1 MTWNKRVRRTHRWLA
16 IVFTMT
22 IVVTVVVLA
31 LQGPVWVSYVPLPPL
46 ALLLLSGLGIW
57 VLSYAATRRG
67 RAPANLPQAGAA
79 RAAAPRVRR
88 LHRGSGIVFVATVL
102 ATVVALAQ
110 EEPVIWV
117 SYLPLL
123 PLALLMF
130 SGLYMLVGL
139 YAAERRGTRQAAQP
153 G

>member
-1 MTWNKRVRRTHRWLA
+1 MTWNERVRRAHRWLA
-16 IVFTMT
+16 IVFTVT

-31 LQGPVWVSYVPLPPL
+31 LKGPVWVSYVPLAPL
-46 ALLLLSGLGIW
+46 ALLLLSGLGIFVSW
-57 VLSYAATRRG
+57 YAATRRS
-67 RAPANLPQAGAA
+67 RAASIPQAGAA

-102 ATVVALAQ
+102 ATFVALAQ
-110 EEPVIWV
+110 EQPVIWV

-123 PLALLMF
+123 PLALLLF
-130 SGLYMLVGL
+130 SGLYMLV
-139 YAAERRGTRQAAQP
+139 EPFSVRRRGARRAAQP